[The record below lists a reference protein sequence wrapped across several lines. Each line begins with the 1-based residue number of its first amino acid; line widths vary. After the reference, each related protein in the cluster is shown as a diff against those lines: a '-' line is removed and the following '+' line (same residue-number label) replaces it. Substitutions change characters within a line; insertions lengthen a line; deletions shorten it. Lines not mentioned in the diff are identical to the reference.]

1 MPIRTTK
8 FHTQR
13 LVGRRYR
20 PPRRSHLLTKPF
32 LLDRGSANQLGKGRA
47 NELEMVDKE
56 GRLFVER
63 QIDERVERAITDQQ
77 HGYARAI
84 AAAEQ
89 VRHDA
94 IEQREDCER
103 ETRELEDH
111 DEQELRPR
119 EQSLGDRRGPTRL
132 GYGLL
137 LLCTFLMLL
146 PADIGAAQL
155 LPLAPAMQLLLGVL
169 LGAAMTWAAHGAA
182 KKLDDLRE
190 AHRNRAEDAFGYAIE
205 RVQVIAAIAIPILVI
220 IGTAIM
226 RGQVFTAA
234 ERATGGLVQGDAAN
248 VAIAFVALLG
258 FATAMMA
265 GHAFHRVKPLREVR
279 QLRAA
284 NLAQRKLFQHQVDD
298 AQRVERQAEVTIAY
312 LNERQ
317 QQMVDGLRHWG
328 AERKARINQRAATVE
343 LKSRTKRIA
352 QDSGA
357 AEPGNGSAATP
368 LKPQRAPRRLGMDTG
383 ADPADTTPRRTGT
396 DN

>member
-119 EQSLGDRRGPTRL
+119 EQSL
-132 GYGLL
+132 
-137 LLCTFLMLL
+137 

-190 AHRNRAEDAFGYAIE
+190 AHGNRAEDAFGYAIE

-284 NLAQRKLFQHQVDD
+284 NLAQRKLFQHRVDD
-298 AQRVERQAEVTIAY
+298 AQRLERQAEVTIAY

-357 AEPGNGSAATP
+357 AEPGNGSAGIP